1 MSPGMSPQLA
11 ASAFLKSQPLFALSE
26 LGEKTSTDALASD
39 CAQAIGF
46 VSCKSKFSASAPLP
60 SANGWLRLDYAPDT
74 SSPKSKNL
82 ARAWM
87 LMAWSEPLAGGWE
100 AFLDKR
106 PKPSGTGELSRA
118 KALTAFVAEEAPEF
132 GAASL
137 GAKKY
142 KAAVWRFKNASGAEC
157 ELSAVAALD
166 AKGNLA
172 MLSAETTLSAWGMA
186 LRSPAR
192 SVPNV
197 P

>member
-1 MSPGMSPQLA
+1 MS
-11 ASAFLKSQPLFALSE
+11 
-26 LGEKTSTDALASD
+26 
-39 CAQAIGF
+39 
-46 VSCKSKFSASAPLP
+46 
-60 SANGWLRLDYAPDT
+60 WPD
-74 SSPKSKNL
+74 
-82 ARAWM
+82 
-87 LMAWSEPLAGGWE
+87 PLAGGWE

-106 PKPSGTGELSRA
+106 PKPAGAGELSRA

-142 KAAVWRFKNASGAEC
+142 KAAVWRFKNANGAEC

-172 MLSAETTLSAWGMA
+172 MLSAETTLSSWGMA